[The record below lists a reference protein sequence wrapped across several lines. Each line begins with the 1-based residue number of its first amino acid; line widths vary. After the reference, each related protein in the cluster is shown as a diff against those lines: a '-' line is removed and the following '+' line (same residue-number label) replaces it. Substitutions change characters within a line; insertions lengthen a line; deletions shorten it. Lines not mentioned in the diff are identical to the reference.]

1 MTPEALGFFFL
12 CFASLTL
19 SVAVAALSWR
29 QRRFAGAGT
38 FAVLSAGQAVW
49 TLGYMIEML
58 APTLDSKIF
67 WDTTQYFGTFSIPV
81 AMIIFVQEYGRANL
95 PNARRWWLILSAPA
109 LIYITLIYLDPYS
122 ELARINPVLVPAS
135 ADSPFSALQYDYPMA
150 LYWMVIYSYLLILA
164 AMYGLVRRIVQ
175 SRGVFRTQMVGVGVG
190 LLIPIFTALITVTQ
204 TNVNIFGQRDLSPL
218 TFGVS
223 SSIVLAV
230 MLRYRLFDLVPV
242 ARERVVTVMPDS
254 VLTLDTVGRIVDS
267 NPASRTM
274 LGFGASAL
282 GKPAAEALPWLAA
295 YISGTDEQRAE
306 IETERGG
313 KPVFYEV
320 TVTPIKDDSGGHS
333 GTLVLVRDTTA
344 RTRAERALQAQNRR
358 LEVLS
363 EISKRMTTAQDE
375 QALLDAIQPLVFA
388 KPPTHL
394 ALSYSREVSG
404 ELVGVDIVAMRG
416 VDGRIIPLEG
426 LPTFFPAEQLT
437 NVFNNDSPTFTG
449 NVLTAPGLTD
459 EARAAVLTF
468 GYYAQ
473 VIVPLRS
480 AGRIQGLLSF
490 SWSEVQEFGPEIR
503 EMVTEL
509 APRLADNILARRT
522 FIEVQNARAELERLY
537 REQVEVAEKLRALDN
552 MKSQFLASMSHE
564 LRTPLNAILN
574 FTEFVALGMLGEVN
588 EAQVDALNK
597 AIDSGRH
604 LLSLINDVL
613 DMSKIESGM
622 MKLFVENEIDLHEQI
637 NQVVATTASL
647 LAEKPEVTFV
657 KDIDADLPKLI
668 GDRRRIR
675 QILLNLLSNAA
686 KFTEEGS
693 VTLAVKVRDGEVLFA
708 VTDTGPGIAPDD
720 QALIFQPFIQT
731 ESGIRHAG
739 GTGLGLPIS
748 KRLVEAHGGRL
759 WVESATGE
767 GAAFYFTLP
776 VASDT
781 LKQQLLDMTKA

>member
-19 SVAVAALSWR
+19 SVAVAGLSWR

-38 FAVLSAGQAVW
+38 FAALAVGQAVW
-49 TLGYMIEML
+49 TLGYMIELL
-58 APTLDSKIF
+58 APTLETKIF

-81 AMIIFVQEYGRANL
+81 AMVIFVQEYGRTNL
-95 PNARRWWLILSAPA
+95 PNASRWWVALFAPA
-109 LIYITLIYLDPYS
+109 LLYITLIYLDPYS

-150 LYWMVIYSYLLILA
+150 LYAIVLYSYLLILA
-164 AMYGLVRRIVQ
+164 AMYGLARRIVQ

-190 LLIPIFTALITVTQ
+190 LLIPIFTALITITQ
-204 TNVNIFGQRDLSPL
+204 TEASIFGQRDLSPL

-242 ARERVVTVMPDS
+242 ARERVVAVMPDS
-254 VLTLDTVGRIVDS
+254 VLTLDTMGRIVDS
-267 NPASRTM
+267 NPASRGM

-282 GKPAAEALPWLAA
+282 GKSAAEVLPWLAA
-295 YISGTDEQRAE
+295 YVGGADEQRAE
-306 IETERGG
+306 IEAERGG

-320 TVTPIKDDSGGHS
+320 TVTSIKDESGGHN
-333 GTLVLVRDTTA
+333 GTLVLVRDTTD
-344 RTRAERALQAQNRR
+344 RKRAERALQAQNRR

-363 EISKRMTTAQDE
+363 EISKRMTNAQDE
-375 QALLDAIQPLVFA
+375 QALLDAISPLTFA
-388 KPPTHL
+388 KPPIHL
-394 ALSYSREVSG
+394 ALSYSREVSSK
-404 ELVGVDIVAMRG
+404 LMGVDIVAMRG
-416 VDGRIIPLEG
+416 ADGSIIPLEG

-437 NVFNNDSPTFTG
+437 NVFDNDSPTFTG

-490 SWSEVQEFGPEIR
+490 SWSEVQDFGPEIR
-503 EMVTEL
+503 ELVTEL

-597 AIDSGRH
+597 SIDSGRH

-622 MKLFVENEIDLHEQI
+622 MKLFVEDEIDLHEQL
-637 NQVVATTASL
+637 NQVVATADSL

-657 KDIDADLPKLI
+657 KDIDANLPKLI

-693 VTLAVKVRDGEVLFA
+693 VTLAVKVRGGEVLFA

-759 WVESATGE
+759 WVESEVGE

-776 VASDT
+776 IASEA
-781 LKQQLLDMTKA
+781 LKRQLLDITEA